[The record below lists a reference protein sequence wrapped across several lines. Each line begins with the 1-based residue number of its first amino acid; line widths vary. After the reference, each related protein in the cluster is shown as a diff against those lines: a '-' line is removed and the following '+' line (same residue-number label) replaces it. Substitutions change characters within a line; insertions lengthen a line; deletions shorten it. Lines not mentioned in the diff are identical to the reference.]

1 MGATAHVWRKIG
13 PLEIGCQELGLKFC
27 GGHFLLCAPIKPM
40 STPYTFARE
49 AYAAY
54 GVDTE
59 EAINKALSVPISLHC
74 WQADDV
80 RGLETP
86 KGPVDGGGIMATG
99 SYPGRARNGDEMR
112 ADLSKVL
119 TLLPGQ
125 QRLNLHAFYAETGS
139 EHVDRDALEPKH
151 FSRWLDWAK
160 QEKIGLDFNPTYFAH
175 PLASQGWTLS
185 HDDKEIQSFWIR
197 HGQASRR
204 IAQHFAKEL
213 KSPSVNNHWVP
224 DGAKDETRDRY
235 GYRQRLAEAYDAI
248 FADKSIDRSLCI
260 DAVEGKLFGLG
271 SEAYVVGSQ
280 EFYSN
285 YALSRDLVLCLDLG
299 HYHPTESV
307 ADKVSAHLQFHKKLL
322 LHTSRP
328 MRWDSDHVVT
338 FDDQV
343 RNLFLEIA
351 RGAAWDRVYVALDFF
366 DASINRLAAYIIGT
380 RATRQAIL
388 CGFLDLF
395 PAMKKQQRAFPPH
408 ETLAFMEHMR
418 AMPWNAVWDELCR
431 RANVPV
437 GVDWLADVAAY
448 ERDVQFK
455 RA

>member
-1 MGATAHVWRKIG
+1 MTGTR
-13 PLEIGCQELGLKFC
+13 LEVRGRARSARRFPQ
-27 GGHFLLCAPIKPM
+27 PM
-40 STPYTFARE
+40 STPYTFARD

-59 EAINKALSVPISLHC
+59 AAINQALSVPISLHC

-99 SYPGRARNGDEMR
+99 SHPGRARNGDEMR

-125 QRLNLHAFYAETGS
+125 HRLNLHAFYAETGDQ
-139 EHVDRDALEPKH
+139 HVDRDALEPQH

-175 PLASQGWTLS
+175 PLASSGYTLS
-185 HDDKEIQSFWIR
+185 HADDAIQNFWIR

-204 IAQHFAKEL
+204 IAQHFTQEL
-213 KSPSVNNHWVP
+213 KSPAVNNHWVP
-224 DGAKDETRDRY
+224 DGAKDEPRDRF
-235 GYRQRLAEAYDAI
+235 GFRTRLAAAYDAI
-248 FADKSIDRSLCI
+248 FADESIDKSLCI

-271 SEAYVVGSQ
+271 SEAFVVGSQ

-307 ADKVSAHLQFHKKLL
+307 ADKVSAHLEFHKKLL

-351 RGAAWDRVYVALDFF
+351 RGDAWNRVYVALDFF

-388 CGFLDLF
+388 CGLLDLF
-395 PAMKKQQRAFPPH
+395 PAMAKQPRAFQPY

-418 AMPWNAVWDELCR
+418 ALPWGAVWDELCR
-431 RANVPV
+431 RQNVPV
-437 GVDWLADVAAY
+437 GVDWLDDVAGY
-448 ERDVQFK
+448 ERDVQLK
-455 RA
+455 RV